1 MTEPSTPELLRTAR
15 RGCWQLK
22 RNAWGQF
29 LAPTDDPL
37 ANVVLSDEQ
46 LQGFELNEG
55 IVPIPA
61 DLWSRWVKL
70 CFHFAKERHGN
81 LEVSC
86 RLLRHED
93 DKSQW
98 RIVVPPQAVG
108 GASVRAE
115 SFDGAIDILT
125 GEVIEQWPP
134 EGWIPCGSAHSHNS
148 MAAFF
153 SGTDDKYELGDPGL
167 HIVIGTIN
175 LLANTYT
182 YKASVTANGRRF
194 LIDLPLVADL
204 TPLAANF
211 HPDVLQVVELER
223 PRFLTTTGQ
232 YPQQWARSAEFTD
245 PNAGNGYYRRPYS
258 AALSGR
264 LDDDWD
270 EAYDLQTIEY
280 PRYANSRYGDALST
294 ADAEEAI
301 NWLIRDAISA
311 GAEEHLMDALQHLQD
326 AIQCQMDE
334 LLEME
339 ELCSDAETTPSQLLQ

>member
-1 MTEPSTPELLRTAR
+1 MTEPSTSELLRTAR
-15 RGCWQLK
+15 HGCWQLK

-55 IVPIPA
+55 IAPIPA

-70 CFHFAKERHGN
+70 CFHFVQARTSN

-86 RLLRHED
+86 RLLRHET

-98 RIVVPPQAVG
+98 RILVPPQEVSSG
-108 GASVRAE
+108 SVRAE
-115 SFDGAIDILT
+115 SFDGSIDITT

-134 EGWIPCGSAHSHNS
+134 DGWIPCGSSHSHNT

-167 HIVIGTIN
+167 HIVVGSIS
-175 LLANTYT
+175 LAARNYT
-182 YKASVTANGRRF
+182 YKASITANGRRF

-204 TPLAANF
+204 TPTTDDF
-211 HPDVLQVVELER
+211 HPDVLKVVELKTWR
-223 PRFLTTTGQ
+223 PAAVHA
-232 YPQQWARSAEFTD
+232 QQWTRSAGFTD
-245 PNAGNGYYRRPYS
+245 PNAGNGYYRRPS
-258 AALSGR
+258 STPLSGR

-270 EAYDLQTIEY
+270 PDWDTTRFPSYEKSTFGEI
-280 PRYANSRYGDALST
+280 NT
-294 ADAEEAI
+294 ADVEEQI
-301 NWLIRDAISA
+301 NWLIRDAFSM
-311 GAEEHLMDALQHLQD
+311 GQD
-326 AIQCQMDE
+326 AHLLAALDHLRESIDFKIDE
-334 LLEME
+334 IVSLDAALDANE
-339 ELCSDAETTPSQLLQ
+339 ELTTSPSQQP

>member
-61 DLWSRWVKL
+61 DLWSRWIKL
-70 CFHFAKERHGN
+70 CFHFVQARTSN

-86 RLLRHED
+86 RLLRHET

-98 RIVVPPQAVG
+98 RILVPPQEVSSG
-108 GASVRAE
+108 SVRAE
-115 SFDGAIDILT
+115 SFDGSIDIAT

-134 EGWIPCGSAHSHNS
+134 DGWIPCGSSHSHNTMQS
-148 MAAFF
+148 FF

-167 HIVIGTIN
+167 HIVIGSISLTN
-175 LLANTYT
+175 RTYT
-182 YKASVTANGRRF
+182 YKASITANGRRF

-204 TPLAANF
+204 TPTTDDF
-211 HPDVLQVVELER
+211 HPDVLKVVQLETWR
-223 PRFLTTTGQ
+223 PAAVHA
-232 YPQQWARSAEFTD
+232 QQWTRPAGFIN
-245 PNAGNGYYRRPYS
+245 PNAGNGYYRRPS
-258 AALSGR
+258 SVPLSGR

-270 EAYDLQTIEY
+270 DDWDQGWGRDSFPSYKESTF
-280 PRYANSRYGDALST
+280 GALNT
-294 ADAEEAI
+294 ADVEEQI
-301 NWLIRDAISA
+301 NWLIRDAFSA
-311 GAEEHLMDALQHLQD
+311 GAEIHLMDALQHLQD

-339 ELCSDAETTPSQLLQ
+339 ELCSDTETTPSQLLP